1 MMRKWKELQ
10 WPECFPHD
18 IFTGMGYYEC
28 NICGEKIEMPPI
40 EQAAKNYDIKDGSLP
55 LYLLILGMGI
65 ISLVVAIWGVSSHF

>member
-1 MMRKWKELQ
+1 MTTSIYAMKRHSIFHWHCGRMMRKWKELQ

-40 EQAAKNYDIKDGSLP
+40 EQAAKN
-55 LYLLILGMGI
+55 
-65 ISLVVAIWGVSSHF
+65 